1 MNFGVFQ
8 FTFITLM
15 EPLNKKKMTLKQA
28 TNFVADRAYEKN
40 MGILEYLMY
49 LQQNLNTLSAE
60 EKDAYYTVM
69 SAGYDMFKPV
79 YNEYQTYSEHS
90 E

>member
-1 MNFGVFQ
+1 
-8 FTFITLM
+8 
-15 EPLNKKKMTLKQA
+15 MTTKQA

-49 LQQNLNTLSAE
+49 LQQNLVTLSTE

-69 SAGYDMFKPV
+69 SAGYSMFEPV
-79 YNEYQTYSEHS
+79 YNEYQTYSQHS